1 MGCANQRDETVREK
15 RMETNNGAF
24 AEDDD
29 GLALLEVELAALSN
43 NLAELKSSLVEL
55 LETMQMQ
62 LALELGA
69 PQAGDPAV
77 RWN

>member
-1 MGCANQRDETVREK
+1 
-15 RMETNNGAF
+15 METSNGAF
-24 AEDDD
+24 AGDD
-29 GLALLEVELAALSN
+29 GGLTLLEVELAALSS

-55 LETMQMQ
+55 LETMQVQ

-69 PQAGDPAV
+69 PQAGDQAV